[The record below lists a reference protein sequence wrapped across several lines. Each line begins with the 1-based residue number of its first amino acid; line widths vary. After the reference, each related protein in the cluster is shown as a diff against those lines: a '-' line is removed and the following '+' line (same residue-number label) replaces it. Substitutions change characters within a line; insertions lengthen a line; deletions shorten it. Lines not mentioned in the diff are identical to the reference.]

1 MKPLDKH
8 PYEPPVAEIFE
19 LKTECVLLSAS
30 PLQASPNQDYE
41 LTGENPFASNEP

>member
-19 LKTECVLLSAS
+19 LKTECVLSVTS
-30 PLQASPNQDYE
+30 PAHYE
-41 LTGENPFASNEP
+41 QTDENPLAS

>member
-19 LKTECVLLSAS
+19 LKTECVLQSAS
-30 PLQASPNQDYE
+30 PQSASPQDYE
-41 LTGENPFASNEP
+41 TIGENPFASNEP